1 MNAIQIRCAW
11 AMAPMVALL
20 SALSSLPG
28 IVDRAAPSASGTA
41 QGNGFEPEEWD
52 ALSGAPDE
60 ERVWQANWQTTPRGM
75 GLTWYGVFESGAGRE
90 AGREAGLDA
99 GMRRLGHSGASGRDA
114 PATGPHQFE
123 PTAAL
128 SLALMRQPAGPEPD
142 ALGVTRDLA
151 GLGGVVAA
159 GPGGR
164 APSSVPWSG
173 FPSLAWASG
182 MPAAVG
188 KPGSTTLGAGHGPL
202 PDSPRSASDLAAMPP
217 DQSDAATTLSEVAST
232 AAPGSSAQVGTE
244 LAGAHPPA
252 VPPDFDSPWASA
264 AMPGTGDPP
273 VQPSP
278 LAQIDRPAMAA
289 MLAAARRHLGAGL
302 ADMASIDPTVAS
314 SAEPGDGL
322 AVQDWR
328 SAVLSSGPSTGAV
341 PGSASGGLPE
351 AVLAWAGDGH
361 GGLPADLAP
370 EYRALFETIGRQ
382 GERPDDAQDRLLE
395 LNGPVADI
403 GRTVAGDIAKPGPG
417 AGPASVAL
425 LDDRGLDA
433 TLSRIA
439 DVADRSAFVALHEP
453 EGVAWLALVL
463 LVVAVG
469 RRQGAPISP
478 ARSGSRPRAGTSA
491 GRTLPLAAPTTPARG
506 SHRC

>member
-1 MNAIQIRCAW
+1 MNAIQIRCAL

-20 SALSSLPG
+20 SVLSSLPG
-28 IVDRAAPSASGTA
+28 IVDRAPPSAGSMA

-52 ALSGAPDE
+52 VLSGAPDE
-60 ERVWQANWQTTPRGM
+60 VRVWQANWQATPRGM
-75 GLTWYGVFESGAGRE
+75 GLSWYGVFESNAGRE
-90 AGREAGLDA
+90 AGREAGLHA
-99 GMRRLGHSGASGRDA
+99 GLRRLGHGGLAGRDA
-114 PATGPHQFE
+114 AATGLQQFE

-128 SLALMRQPAGPEPD
+128 SLALMRGPAGPEPD

-182 MPAAVG
+182 MPAPVG
-188 KPGSTTLGAGHGPL
+188 KPGSTTLGAGHGPIA
-202 PDSPRSASDLAAMPP
+202 DSPRSASDLAAMPP
-217 DQSDAATTLSEVAST
+217 NQSDAATTLSEVASA
-232 AAPGSSAQVGTE
+232 AAPGSSAQDGTE

-264 AMPGTGDPP
+264 AMPGSGDLPA
-273 VQPSP
+273 QPSP

-302 ADMASIDPTVAS
+302 ADMASNDPTVAS
-314 SAEPGDGL
+314 SAEAGDGL

-351 AVLAWAGDGH
+351 TVLASAGDGH
-361 GGLPADLAP
+361 VASPEDLAP
-370 EYRALFETIGRQ
+370 EYRALFDTSGRQ

-395 LNGPVADI
+395 LNGPVAGI
-403 GRTVAGDIAKPGPG
+403 GRTGAGDIAKPGPG
-417 AGPASVAL
+417 AGPASAAL
-425 LDDRGLDA
+425 LDDRGPDA
-433 TLSRIA
+433 TLSRVA
-439 DVADRSAFVALHEP
+439 DVADRSAVALREP

-463 LVVAVG
+463 LAATVG
-469 RRQGAPISP
+469 RRQGAPISL
-478 ARSGSRPRAGTSA
+478 ARSGFRPRAGTSA
-491 GRTLPLAAPTTPARG
+491 GRTSPLAAPTTPARG